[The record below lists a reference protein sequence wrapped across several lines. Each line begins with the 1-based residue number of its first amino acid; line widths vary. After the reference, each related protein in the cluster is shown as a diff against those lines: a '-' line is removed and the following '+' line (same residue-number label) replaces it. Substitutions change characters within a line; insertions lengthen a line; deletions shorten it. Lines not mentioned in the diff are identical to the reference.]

1 MAIPDRVLIDTQRAR
16 NGLRS
21 APRVQATHPGARSEG
36 PEGWARN
43 PSSEAFAAPTDSETD
58 P

>member
-21 APRVQATHPGARSEG
+21 APRGQATHPRVRSEG
-36 PEGWARN
+36 LKGWARN
-43 PSSEAFAAPTDSETD
+43 PSSEAFAAPTDSDTD